1 MCLVSG
7 RPAAQAPLALGVR
20 LRHAF
25 CIITPF
31 MNTRAAV
38 ALSVLVALSLGVAVS
53 ACSRGKPAPSIVIR
67 YAEPQARGDGPLAL
81 ASCLVT
87 VENEGGTVLASKR
100 LPASK
105 TGGEVRNVTLF
116 MTAAQIAEAKRVL
129 ATCTDVAGRT
139 GGPALHSLA
148 EQPAGSR
155 YTRTPVPS
163 HASAR

>member
-1 MCLVSG
+1 MNTPSAVTLSLLVS
-7 RPAAQAPLALGVR
+7 LG
-20 LRHAF
+20 
-25 CIITPF
+25 
-31 MNTRAAV
+31 
-38 ALSVLVALSLGVAVS
+38 SGVAVS
-53 ACSRGKPAPSIVIR
+53 ACSRGKPAPSIVVR

-105 TGGEVRNVTLF
+105 TGGEVRKVTLS
-116 MTAAQIAEAKRVL
+116 MTAEQVAEAKRVL

-148 EQPAGSR
+148 EQPAGTR
-155 YTRTPVPS
+155 YTGTPAPS
-163 HASAR
+163 QASAR